1 MITFKRWSARSIAL
15 SLAVFAAIG
24 VAADQARAEW
34 ENTRP
39 ENQVAR
45 IRFRNNNGRSL
56 YALYI
61 APRYSSEWRELLG
74 DKILKAGEA
83 IDLEF
88 DYDDLYKAGCN
99 YRIKAIYSDGSETV
113 LEDQPY
119 DLCGLRQVQFGPYPS
134 INPLRPN

>member
-1 MITFKRWSARSIAL
+1 MITFKQWSARPIAL
-15 SLAVFAAIG
+15 SLAMFAAIG
-24 VAADQARAEW
+24 VAASPAQAEW

-39 ENQVAR
+39 ENRVAQ
-45 IRFRNNNGRSL
+45 IRFRNNNVRSL

-74 DKILKAGEA
+74 SKILKSGET
-83 IDLEF
+83 IDVELNYEE
-88 DYDDLYKAGCN
+88 LYKAGCN
-99 YRIKAIYSDGSETV
+99 YRIKAVYSDGSEAV